1 MLALKQT
8 LIYVHFL
15 GGTSFKHEKTFNI
28 SMILHAFVL
37 ISETHTCCL
46 SVLVTKFIYNR
57 FDIISC
63 MTICF

>member
-37 ISETHTCCL
+37 IPEKHTCCL
-46 SVLVTKFIYNR
+46 SDLVTNFIDYR
-57 FDIISC
+57 FDIIKC
-63 MTICF
+63 MTVCC